1 MAVLKLDFLVIPTY
15 NTLTLGIAD
24 TSTYLDEPPVVV
36 SPTMEVNVPGFGLIY
51 KTFTVQGIT
60 FFNSFDLG
68 LSVEGESIT
77 IPDGIYKLKYTI
89 APAFDNYVTK
99 SIMRTDKIQEKFDT
113 AFMKLDIM
121 QCDLG
126 LKKQSSVYL
135 NTVNF
140 LIQGSI
146 AAANNCAE
154 TQSYKLYDQANKML
168 DSFIKNNC
176 GCYGNNYNLNFY

>member
-24 TSTYLDEPPVVV
+24 TSTYPDEPPVVV
-36 SPTMEVNVPGFGLIY
+36 SPTMEVDVPGFGLIY
-51 KTFTVQGIT
+51 KAFNVQGLT
-60 FFNSFDLG
+60 FFNSYDFG
-68 LSVEGESIT
+68 LSGINESIT
-77 IPDGIYKLKYTI
+77 IPDGIYKFKYSI
-89 APAFDNYVTK
+89 VPAFESYVTK
-99 SIMRTDKIQEKFDT
+99 SIMRTDKIQEKFDN
-113 AFMKLDIM
+113 AFMKLDLM
-121 QCDLG
+121 ECDLA

-154 TQSYKLYDQANKML
+154 TQAYKLYNQADRML
-168 DSFIKNNC
+168 DNFIKNNC